1 MKKLVYAFAVIMAVS
16 FASCKTDDGSN
27 SAEQAEET
35 PVENVAGGDSLQE
48 KTGDSTEVKAEEP
61 KAEEVKAD
69 AAPAQEEAKPEAAS
83 EAKAQE
89 EAAK

>member
-27 SAEQAEET
+27 SAEQAEE
-35 PVENVAGGDSLQE
+35 PAVENVEGGDSITD
-48 KTGDSTEVKAEEP
+48 KANDSININPAQEVKN
-61 KAEEVKAD
+61 D
-69 AAPAQEEAKPEAAS
+69 SAPAQEAAPEAP
-83 EAKAQE
+83 AKE